1 MSGGKQRIDGQ
12 AAYIL
17 HSYPYSETSLILDV
31 FSRDHGRLPLLA
43 RGARRP
49 RSALR
54 GVLQA
59 FQPLEL
65 GWFGGGEVRTLA
77 KAEWIGGM
85 PLLGGTALM
94 LGYYLNEL
102 LLRLLPRDD
111 AHPALFERYAQ
122 TLQRLAA
129 EQTGK
134 AAAGLPAPARLRQFE
149 KNLLGELGY
158 GLLLER
164 DALSGA
170 PLQAERL
177 YHYRIERGPVEL
189 SAAEENMG
197 LGEALPAPAQ
207 VQALHGKTLLDLAHD
222 EYSDARTLAE
232 AKQLMRMLINHHLSG
247 QPLQSRRV
255 FMELQEL

>member
-1 MSGGKQRIDGQ
+1 MSGKQRIDGQ
-12 AAYIL
+12 AAFIL
-17 HSYPYSETSLILDV
+17 HSYSYSETSLILDV

-59 FQPLEL
+59 FQSLEL

-85 PLLGGTALM
+85 PLLGGTSLM

-102 LLRLLPRDD
+102 LLKLLPRED
-111 AHPALFERYAQ
+111 AHTALFDAYAQ
-122 TLQRLAA
+122 TLQGLALGQGAGDVPVAHLRL
-129 EQTGK
+129 
-134 AAAGLPAPARLRQFE
+134 FE
-149 KNLLGELGY
+149 KHLLRELGY
-158 GLLLER
+158 GLSLEH

-170 PLQAERL
+170 PLQSERT
-177 YHYRIERGPVEL
+177 YHYRIERGPVEISVDDEGTAL
-189 SAAEENMG
+189 S
-197 LGEALPAPAQ
+197 
-207 VQALHGKTLLDLAHD
+207 QAIRGKTLLDMARD
-222 EYSDARTLAE
+222 DFADPRTLAE
-232 AKQLMRMLINHHLSG
+232 SKTLMRMLINHHLAG